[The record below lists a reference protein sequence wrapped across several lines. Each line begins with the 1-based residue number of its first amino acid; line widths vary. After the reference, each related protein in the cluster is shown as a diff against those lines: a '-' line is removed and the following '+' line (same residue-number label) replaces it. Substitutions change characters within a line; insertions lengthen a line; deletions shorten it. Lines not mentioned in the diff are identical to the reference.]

1 MLSDPCCSAV
11 GSPQPK
17 ENRSSV
23 SIVSRLLAVGFEC
36 CLILVVECCGQS
48 SAKGES
54 VQRVHCQPFVGHR
67 V

>member
-1 MLSDPCCSAV
+1 M

-17 ENRSSV
+17 ENWSSM
-23 SIVSRLLAVGFEC
+23 SIVSRLLAVGFEWC
-36 CLILVVECCGQS
+36 VFVVVECCGQS

-54 VQRVHCQPFVGHR
+54 VQHVHCQPFVGRR